1 MEDRPDSEELM
12 NDGFQRKYMYLPNGL
27 VSEIWV
33 NEDKRKFT
41 MDFSQILSVVAMIS
55 TGLVMA
61 IIRCLEPYFI
71 YI

>member
-33 NEDKRKFT
+33 NEDRQKYK